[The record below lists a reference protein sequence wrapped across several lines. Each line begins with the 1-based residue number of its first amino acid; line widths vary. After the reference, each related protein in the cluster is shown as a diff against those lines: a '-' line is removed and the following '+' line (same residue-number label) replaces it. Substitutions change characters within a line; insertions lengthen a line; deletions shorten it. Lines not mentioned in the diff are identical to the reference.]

1 MSLLRFKKDTFL
13 FLYFIIDH
21 TSPSQPQPSEPVQS
35 MIPSRRGLRAKHK
48 RLLMLKEG
56 RSQSLDSY
64 EPEEDDQ
71 SAAQLSQKQTKAH
84 SWSYMTSSGW
94 EYIEGRVEYNVMS

>member
-1 MSLLRFKKDTFL
+1 
-13 FLYFIIDH
+13 
-21 TSPSQPQPSEPVQS
+21 

-94 EYIEGRVEYNVMS
+94 EYIEGKLHVEWNVSCK